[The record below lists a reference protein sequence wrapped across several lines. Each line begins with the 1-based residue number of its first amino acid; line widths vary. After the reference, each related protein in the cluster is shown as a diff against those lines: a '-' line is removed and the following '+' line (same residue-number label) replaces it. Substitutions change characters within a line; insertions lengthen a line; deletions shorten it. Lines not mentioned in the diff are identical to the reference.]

1 MPSFDVVSEVDIQEV
16 RNAVDQTARE
26 VGTRF
31 DFKGTESKIEFD
43 GKGEISINSVS
54 EDRVKAII
62 QILEEKFVK
71 RHVSLKSLDHQNGEE
86 IPQVLVGNKL
96 LN

>member
-71 RHVSLKSLDHQNGEE
+71 RHVSLKSQRRRGY
-86 IPQVLVGNKL
+86 
-96 LN
+96 